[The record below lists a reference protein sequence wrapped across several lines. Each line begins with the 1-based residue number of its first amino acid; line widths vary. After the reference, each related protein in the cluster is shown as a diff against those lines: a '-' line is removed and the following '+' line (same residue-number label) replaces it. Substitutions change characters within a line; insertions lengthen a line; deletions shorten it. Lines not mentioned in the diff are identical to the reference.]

1 MEPTTHIKVT
11 KITGRHA
18 QPTEDEVV
26 REYPLTIFVAGEEV
40 VTLLATPTHLDEL
53 VQGFLFT
60 EGFIGGLDD
69 ITGLEIDQARGEAY
83 VELAGEDA
91 GAGTATA
98 AGATGGPSSS
108 APLAQHLFGKRAV
121 GSGCGSL
128 ARSKESLYRAI
139 DVLQL
144 ARKRVGGA
152 PRAGAEA
159 VAGAAAGGGM
169 EGGGT
174 AASEAAASSPEP
186 IGGGAGRLGAGY
198 PFNDHAS
205 MFALAHVLQTSGDIF
220 LRTGGVHA
228 AGLALPL
235 GFVDSQASVGDGQGF
250 HSYSSHHHRG
260 ERVSGAPVV
269 STVSA
274 VTPAVAVTGVQEDQE
289 TSISTR
295 PLPGHT
301 TVIGSSL
308 PAGSAVAEKGMLC
321 LREDIGRHNAVDKV
335 IGWALGEA
343 KRRGIDAREF
353 LAPTLILSTGR
364 ISSEIIIKAA
374 RAGVAAVLSRSAP
387 TALAVDIAGQ
397 LGLSVGGFARGQRF
411 TVYTG

>member
-1 MEPTTHIKVT
+1 MEPTTHIRVT

-26 REYPLTIFVAGEEV
+26 REYPLTIFVAGEEI

-69 ITGLEIDQARGEAY
+69 ISSLEIDEERGEAY
-83 VELAGEDA
+83 VELAGEAAATTSTA
-91 GAGTATA
+91 GA
-98 AGATGGPSSS
+98 AGSDGGAP
-108 APLAQHLFGKRAV
+108 APPLAQHLFGKRAV

-144 ARKRVGGA
+144 ARKR
-152 PRAGAEA
+152 AGLISKGE
-159 VAGAAAGGGM
+159 
-169 EGGGT
+169 T
-174 AASEAAASSPEP
+174 AASAPAD
-186 IGGGAGRLGAGY
+186 GARRPGAGY

-235 GFVDSQASVGDGQGF
+235 GFVDSQASMGDEQGF
-250 HSYSSHHHRG
+250 HSYSSNRHRG
-260 ERVSGAPVV
+260 EQVTGAPAV

-274 VTPAVAVTGVQEDQE
+274 VTPTVAVTGVQEDQE
-289 TSISTR
+289 VPAR
-295 PLPGHT
+295 AMPGNVM
-301 TVIGSSL
+301 VIGSSL

-321 LREDIGRHNAVDKV
+321 LREDIGRHNAVDKI

-343 KRRGIDAREF
+343 RRRGVDAHEL

-364 ISSEIIIKAA
+364 LSSEIIIKAA

-411 TVYTG
+411 TVYTA